1 MELRLIAKTGGNIT
15 EYGIYYWGFTH
26 GQGLLEAKLKINN
39 DYVLLIQIQGNR
51 YEHGIEWICERN
63 CSHSEFWN
71 RTQSL
76 DLTCELSFLQF
87 SEAETASFPSVC
99 VNEPIT
105 ARKKKGEVEKRIYN
119 KYSDR
124 FYISPKR

>member
-1 MELRLIAKTGGNIT
+1 MDKVCWR
-15 EYGIYYWGFTH
+15 H
-26 GQGLLEAKLKINN
+26 KLKINN

-76 DLTCELSFLQF
+76 DLISELFFLQF
-87 SEAETASFPSVC
+87 SETETALFPSVC

-119 KYSDR
+119 KYNDR
-124 FYISPKR
+124 FLYQSKKDKRKCLCYRCIICYIGRNRVYS